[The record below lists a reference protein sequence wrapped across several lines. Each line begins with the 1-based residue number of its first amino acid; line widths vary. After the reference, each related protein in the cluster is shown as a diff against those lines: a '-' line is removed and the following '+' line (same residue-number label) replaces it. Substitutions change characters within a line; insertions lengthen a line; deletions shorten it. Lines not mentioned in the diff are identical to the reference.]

1 MKSQHSAIIVL
12 LLALNACLLLYLCI
26 RIERTEFSA
35 RQAWLAAEE
44 AREKAEEAQV
54 SAESAEGA
62 AVDTLET
69 LKQHASDAQ

>member
-1 MKSQHSAIIVL
+1 MKPAQFLTML
-12 LLALNACLLLYLCI
+12 LLLILNAFLLLYLCI

-44 AREKAEEAQV
+44 AREKAQEAQT

-62 AVDTLET
+62 CVDVLEIVKRRT
-69 LKQHASDAQ
+69 SQ